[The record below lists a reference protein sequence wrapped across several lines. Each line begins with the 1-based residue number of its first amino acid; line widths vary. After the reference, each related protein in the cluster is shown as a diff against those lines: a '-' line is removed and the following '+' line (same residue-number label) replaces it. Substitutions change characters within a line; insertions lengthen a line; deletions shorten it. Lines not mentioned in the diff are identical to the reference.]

1 MTVTK
6 RKSRCTIVETCRPI
20 YHTRPSIPSI
30 AFDRKRSVIDAI
42 GVFVQKYK
50 QIGWTGNSHISL
62 LHVGSKCRIGQ
73 PLTSTPAFGWITPKG
88 LTH

>member
-20 YHTRPSIPSI
+20 YHARPSTPGI
-30 AFDRKRSVIDAI
+30 AFHRKRSVIDAI

-50 QIGWTGNSHISL
+50 QIGRTRNTHI
-62 LHVGSKCRIGQ
+62 
-73 PLTSTPAFGWITPKG
+73 
-88 LTH
+88 